1 MKPISTIVAAS
12 AWTLLTITPLAAAV
26 QTALPPA
33 ALPPHPLSPTAAAI
47 PLPHEPYNTA
57 DYTLAFHVFLND
69 HQVADACGI
78 AVAAVRARPHS
89 QLWRRRLARTALW
102 LGHERLALR
111 ELSYLAL
118 HGDKAA
124 LKPAIAL
131 ASTLSAFTRLTAL
144 LALKLRMA
152 PNHHLIIAMSGIY
165 QLQGHPR
172 HAIALLDWALRT
184 RPRRRYLWEIAVL
197 YHTLGE
203 DRREMVTLKR
213 YEHRY
218 GPSARDLLAQASL
231 LYLGGHTGA
240 AYHLLYQNRHRIAD
254 QNFAYW
260 HTLGALAWLYQNFP
274 VAEQAGNILY
284 REGLATRADLVHL
297 VLLSKERHPRTAF
310 VMAETGLRHY
320 RRPFFFFA
328 MLSIAEQ
335 QGSRRLLIKTFAA
348 VTPAERQIL
357 MANPYYWTGY
367 ARYCA
372 LKGDNN
378 RAERAYRAALTK
390 FPDDDA
396 VMASYLWFLVDTGHA
411 RELAHVLP
419 RWAPWVD
426 QDRTLWTPYGL
437 SYLALNN
444 PRLARPYFFALLR
457 RAPGDP
463 SLLLACADTLQKE
476 GRRGEATQ
484 LERRAWDI
492 IARHPHLQAAR
503 NALRERARLA
513 YDLAIAPQTVPL
525 MQALATQPQSD
536 GRGAILS
543 YALTH
548 SAYPLAKLWLLT
560 YPAHER
566 QPPWARLAVALAYH
580 DATAI
585 ADLLATDRDVLPRSD
600 RVTAARRVG
609 ELPRAQTLAF
619 NSLSESREDWPLVR
633 QNRQLLLVGAD
644 EIGGRFQILHSS
656 GFAAVMSRV
665 QVRHFL
671 TAGFA
676 IGVEANDNSQRVT
689 DPSLIAMVP
698 ANDRSAQ
705 VTLATHQTSGHYAVS
720 IGERTALAHF
730 LYGKIDYAT
739 RLSADTSV
747 HVIGR
752 LQERAYD
759 LPSLYIAG
767 TRSGLTVRTESAWT
781 PRDST
786 TTRLAYRRLAAQGG
800 GFLADGEIGALDYA
814 HKFRLD
820 YPDFT
825 VGSGVEVARY
835 QGTTTV
841 PQQLQPLVPNGENGI
856 GFFVPQS
863 FVQGSVDFRFGAR
876 YLRHYAPDMRPF
888 ADLDVFDN
896 NVTGAGYDLTVGMA
910 LPVFG
915 PDHLAFYYYRGQGGV
930 GINNRTQYLGVR
942 YTYLFKP

>member
-1 MKPISTIVAAS
+1 MKRIDTVVAAS
-12 AWTLLTITPLAAAV
+12 AWILLTITPLAAAV
-26 QTALPPA
+26 KTALPAA
-33 ALPPHPLSPTAAAI
+33 ALPPPTLPTEATAI
-47 PLPHEPYNTA
+47 PLPREPYSTS

-69 HQVADACGI
+69 RQVADACGI
-78 AVAAVRARPHS
+78 ALAAVRARPHS

-102 LGHERLALR
+102 LGHQRLALR
-111 ELSYLAL
+111 ALSYLAL
-118 HGDKAA
+118 HGDTAA

-131 ASTLSAFTRLTAL
+131 ASSLSAFTRLTAL

-152 PNHHLIIAMSGIY
+152 PNHHLIISMSGIY

-172 HAIALLDWALRT
+172 HAIALLQWALRT

-197 YHTLGE
+197 YQTLGE
-203 DRREMVTLKR
+203 NRREMAILKR
-213 YEHRY
+213 YAHRY

-231 LYLGGHTGA
+231 LYLAGHTGA
-240 AYHLLYQNRHRIAD
+240 AYHLLYRQRHHIAAQD
-254 QNFAYW
+254 FAYW

-274 VAEQAGNILY
+274 AARQAGTILY

-297 VLLSKERHPRTAF
+297 VLLSKRRHPRTAF
-310 VMAETGLRHY
+310 VMAETGLRRY

-348 VTPAERQIL
+348 VTPAERRML

-372 LKGDNN
+372 LKSDNAD
-378 RAERAYRAALTK
+378 AERAYRAALTK
-390 FPDDDA
+390 FPGDDA
-396 VMASYLWFLVDTGHA
+396 IMASYLWFLIDTNHA
-411 RELAHVLP
+411 QELARVLP

-426 QDRTLWTPYGL
+426 HDRTLWTPYGL

-444 PRLARPYFFALLR
+444 PRMARPYFLALLR
-457 RAPGDP
+457 RAPNDP

-476 GRRGEATQ
+476 GRTGEATQ

-492 IARHPHLQAAR
+492 VATHPRLQAAR

-513 YDLAIAPQTVPL
+513 YDLAMAPQAVPL
-525 MQALATQPQSD
+525 MQRLTTQSPSG
-536 GRGAILS
+536 GRGIIIS

-548 SAYPLAKLWLLT
+548 SAYPLARLWLLT
-560 YPAHER
+560 YPAHNHR
-566 QPPWARLAVALAYH
+566 PAWARLTVALAYH

-585 ADLLATDRDVLPRSD
+585 VHLLAADSDVLPRGD
-600 RVTAARRVG
+600 RVTAARLSG

-619 NSLSESREDWPLVR
+619 NSLSESREDWSLVR
-633 QNRQLLLVGAD
+633 QNRRLLLAGSD
-644 EIGGRFQILHSS
+644 GIGGRFQILHSA

-671 TAGFA
+671 AAGFA
-676 IGVEANDNSQRVT
+676 IGVEADDNSQYVT
-689 DPSLIAMVP
+689 NPSLMATVP
-698 ANDRSAQ
+698 PHDRSAQ
-705 VTLATHQTSGHYAVS
+705 LTLATQKASGHYVIS

-730 LYGKIDYAT
+730 LYGEISYET
-739 RLSADTSV
+739 RLSGDTRV
-747 HVIGR
+747 HVTGR
-752 LQERAYD
+752 WRERAYD
-759 LPSLYIAG
+759 LPSLYVAG
-767 TRSGLTVRTESAWT
+767 TRSGLTVQTVSAWT

-786 TTRLAYRRLAAQGG
+786 AMRLAYRRLAAQGG
-800 GFLADGEIGALDYA
+800 GFVADGEIGALDYA
-814 HKFRLD
+814 HKLRLD

-825 VGSGVEVARY
+825 VGGGIEVARY
-835 QGTTTV
+835 QGTTTL
-841 PQQLQPLVPNGENGI
+841 PQQLQPLVPSGEGGI

-863 FVQGSVDFRFGAR
+863 FVQGNVDFRFGAR

-888 ADLDVFDN
+888 ADFDVFDN
-896 NVTGAGYDLTVGMA
+896 SVTRAGYDLTVGVA

-942 YTYLFKP
+942 YKYLFKP